1 MGAAVNDL
9 PVLIQLAEK
18 AHCRFGDKGD
28 TGLFVLAP
36 YHPADFATLLSVLTP
51 HALAA
56 HFGDL
61 APTQIA
67 LLPCP
72 NLCAVVI
79 IMRNSL
85 GGGVTRS
92 LALDTHGKTR
102 AGHLLGM
109 QVAWPGNR

>member
-1 MGAAVNDL
+1 MDDVSA
-9 PVLIQLAEK
+9 LIQLAEK

-36 YHPADFATLLSVLTP
+36 YAPADFATLCRVITP

-61 APTQIA
+61 APTQIEI
-67 LLPCP
+67 LPCP
-72 NLCAVVI
+72 TLCALVI
-79 IMRNSL
+79 VMRSSL

-102 AGHLLGM
+102 SGYLLGL
-109 QVAWPGNR
+109 QVMWPRRL